1 MFKKELIKKIQE
13 KKKLF
18 IIGRGP
24 SSRFYKH
31 NKKNISIGLN
41 LDSINSKN
49 FSAIYNKNFIRKNK
63 IKVGSVNFELE
74 ALLSYLNL
82 KVKKK
87 IKVYLYGF
95 DFKKNS
101 NDEDIEKKQIN
112 KQPLQQLIDVN
123 SQLIAF
129 KIIRNTF
136 KYLKIYRMGFSQD
149 DDLNPKTFNLLK
161 NPLKEKEN
169 KSNNLKI
176 VAEITTN
183 HKGDTE
189 ILEKLILGTIK
200 AGVKNIKFQKRDFLN
215 FYDKKKLN
223 SKYITPISNTFAE
236 YRQKLELNTEQLNL
250 IKFYQKK
257 YNLNIIFSALDY
269 SSYIQL
275 RNLGFKSFK
284 IPSTISNHKKFINII
299 SKEKLNQIIIS
310 TGMTNENYVQ
320 FILKKFINFK
330 KLYLLHAISAYPTFF
345 TDININIIK
354 KYYKLSLENKNIIPG
369 YSSHDV
375 GSLGSMLAVA
385 AGARMIEKHIKFGV
399 TEWMHFDD
407 TAIDV
412 ISELPSFVSDL
423 IKVDKALGSEKKK
436 IYKVEHHKY

>member
-1 MFKKELIKKIQE
+1 
-13 KKKLF
+13 
-18 IIGRGP
+18 
-24 SSRFYKH
+24 
-31 NKKNISIGLN
+31 
-41 LDSINSKN
+41 
-49 FSAIYNKNFIRKNK
+49 
-63 IKVGSVNFELE
+63 
-74 ALLSYLNL
+74 
-82 KVKKK
+82 
-87 IKVYLYGF
+87 
-95 DFKKNS
+95 
-101 NDEDIEKKQIN
+101 
-112 KQPLQQLIDVN
+112 
-123 SQLIAF
+123 
-129 KIIRNTF
+129 
-136 KYLKIYRMGFSQD
+136 MGFSQD

-354 KYYKLSLENKNIIPG
+354 NIIN
-369 YSSHDV
+369 Y
-375 GSLGSMLAVA
+375 L
-385 AGARMIEKHIKFGV
+385 
-399 TEWMHFDD
+399 
-407 TAIDV
+407 
-412 ISELPSFVSDL
+412 
-423 IKVDKALGSEKKK
+423 
-436 IYKVEHHKY
+436 